1 MMRILIIEDDE
12 SILRGIVENLRREHY
27 EVSSETDGARGYELA
42 KREKFD
48 LILLDLMLPSM
59 DGLDICKKLRT
70 EGIQV
75 PILMLTARGE
85 EIDKVIG
92 LECRLMPINMWTT
105 STQVPG
111 VSGC

>member
-1 MMRILIIEDDE
+1 MKRILIIEDDE

-27 EVSSETDGARGYELA
+27 EVSSETDGSRGFELA
-42 KREKFD
+42 KREKF
-48 LILLDLMLPSM
+48 DLMLPSM
-59 DGLDICKKLRT
+59 DGLDICKKLRM

-105 STQVPG
+105 STQVPD